1 MGGSLTHHALPAF
14 RQLADVLTRFLP
26 SWPGFVRGW
35 VPMFLNHDFLD
46 VSEYSAS
53 REAAPSVVVPV
64 SAEVFFED
72 VQGSNLHQC
81 PECKQRFSTIVGMF
95 LHRTR
100 VHSYKS
106 PQNVHFKGRT
116 CPRCKSVF
124 ATEKSAND
132 HYRRN
137 LKRKFCTRPRGPD
150 ASPCSY
156 KKSCG
161 RVRPRTEE
169 REDKGSLRSK
179 RFLESLDSRL
189 REIEGRNAAWL
200 VPAEAQALVV
210 PMEQA
215 ANHYQSQNP
224 GKGKPHP
231 MGPRRVIL
239 AAGLLNALS
248 VINLTKADQQQ
259 QIIIERQ
266 DKLLA
271 IVNKPSIARQKEMLG
286 QMLTLNTTPEQLLTE
301 IAACVWFK
309 TKKTEKYLLSLTI
322 HTWSPLHQ
330 VWDYIHTAL
339 LCAGAKQ
346 LDGPPPRGPQVRAL

>member
-1 MGGSLTHHALPAF
+1 
-14 RQLADVLTRFLP
+14 
-26 SWPGFVRGW
+26 
-35 VPMFLNHDFLD
+35 
-46 VSEYSAS
+46 
-53 REAAPSVVVPV
+53 
-64 SAEVFFED
+64 
-72 VQGSNLHQC
+72 
-81 PECKQRFSTIVGMF
+81 MF
-95 LHRTR
+95 LHRTK

-106 PQNVHFKGRT
+106 PQVVYFKGNT
-116 CPRCKSVF
+116 CPRCKSLF

-137 LKRKFCTRPRGPD
+137 LKRKFCARAMFLQEELR
-150 ASPCSY
+150 
-156 KKSCG
+156 

-169 REDKGSLRSK
+169 KEEKGSSRSK

-200 VPAEAQALVV
+200 VPAEAQALVAAV
-210 PMEQA
+210 EQA

-224 GKGKPHP
+224 GKPHH
-231 MGPRRVIL
+231 MGPRRVTL

-248 VINLTKADQQQ
+248 VINLAKADQQQ

-271 IVNKPSIARQKEMLG
+271 IVNKPSIIRQKEMLG
-286 QMLTLNTTPEQLLTE
+286 QMLKMHTNPEHLLTE

-309 TKKTEKYLLSLTI
+309 TKKSEKYLLSLTI
-322 HTWSPLHQ
+322 NTWSPLHQ

-339 LCAGAKQ
+339 LCAAAKM
-346 LDGPPPRGPQVRAL
+346 LDGPPPRGPHVRAL